1 MRIFNKYIGLLL
13 AATLGFTACQD
24 DFDDPA
30 IVSPESTWLA
40 DSENYQLMSI
50 NDFKTQYWQD
60 AENYYATVGAADDG
74 KHVLVKGRVISS
86 DASGNIYKSLVIQDE
101 TGALAMSIN
110 ANSMNNKYRRG
121 QELIIDVTGMTI
133 GKYAGLQQLGFP
145 EDSESYGAQTTFMPY
160 EFFEEH
166 VQMQGLPAL
175 ADVDTITVRSL
186 SEISGGGAATFVK
199 WQSQLVRFNDCYFA
213 DGGKETFATS
223 KETVNRTLTLSDG
236 GSLTVRTS
244 GYSNFYSD
252 MLPEGHFD
260 IVGILGYHSN
270 GGWQLTLIDRK
281 GCMNVGNPTQGPGAE
296 DNPYT
301 VDEALSVINGGG
313 SDNGIWL
320 TGYIVGAVAPG
331 VQSVTSNDDIQFMAE
346 VDLDNTLVIASD
358 PDCKDWTKCMVVS
371 LPQDSPLRQYGNLA
385 DNPGNY
391 KKQIWLKG
399 NLGTLLDMGAL
410 TGNNGASANFRI
422 DGVDVPDTGGN
433 LDPDF
438 NTMNNG
444 EATGY
449 YGTLTSNTG
458 WVATNSQLLRGGD
471 SDDSP
476 VFKVFGD
483 ASVFAVSL
491 NGNTSKP
498 GTLTSPTLSGGL
510 KTLSFYYTQVFN
522 DNGKAKLTINIKQN
536 GAVVASDVLDKSG
549 ISKFEKCVYSHD
561 FNITG
566 SYVLEIVNNSPSGV
580 AENKDRIAI
589 WNLTDG
595 TISGGDT
602 PVDPTPGET
611 VTSLNETFPGKQI
624 PAGWTSLKVSG
635 DKAWYAT
642 DYNSKSYATC
652 TGFKGTTPPYDA
664 WLISPA
670 IDLSK
675 VADKKLLFDT
685 QVNGYGSTTSV
696 FEVYVLTSA
705 DPATATKTKLNPAL
719 PSAPASGY
727 SDWLNSGELDLS
739 SFSGTV
745 YIGFRY
751 YATADAQYATWCVTN
766 VKLNAAGGGDTPVDP
781 TPDPGPV
788 TGTSAD
794 FSSFGQTATTYGTY
808 TSSTGWVADWAQI
821 LSGSDTPDNKN
832 TFAIFGTDKDF
843 AVCLNGRLSKVG
855 KLTSPT
861 ISGGI
866 KTMNFDYCLPYSD
879 NKVKLTINIKQNGTV
894 VASDVLENTSMTKLV
909 KYSYSHA
916 FNVTGDFVIEIV
928 NDCPSNNDAGN
939 KDRTAIWNLTWTK

>member
-160 EFFEEH
+160 AFFEEH

-410 TGNNGASANFRI
+410 TGNNGAAANFRI

-471 SDDSP
+471 SDASP

-536 GAVVASDVLDKSG
+536 GAVVASDVLEKTG

-602 PVDPTPGET
+602 PVDPTPTPGET

-624 PAGWTSLKVSG
+624 PAGWTSLKAAG

-642 DYNSKSYATC
+642 DFNSKSYAAC

-675 VADKKLLFDT
+675 VADKKLSFDT

-727 SDWLNSGELDLS
+727 SDWLSSGELDLS

-781 TPDPGPV
+781 TPDPGPGPADGS
-788 TGTSAD
+788 GTEADPYSVAKVIAFNATDKTTPAEGCKSVYVKGYIVGFMPSNKTVLSNTQFTAEGAVNTNLVLAPTADCKDYNLCIPVQLPAAVRATLALDANPTNLGKCVLLQGDILNYCSA
-794 FSSFGQTATTYGTY
+794 
-808 TSSTGWVADWAQI
+808 
-821 LSGSDTPDNKN
+821 SGLKN
-832 TFAIFGTDKDF
+832 TKF
-843 AVCLNGRLSKVG
+843 
-855 KLTSPT
+855 
-861 ISGGI
+861 
-866 KTMNFDYCLPYSD
+866 
-879 NKVKLTINIKQNGTV
+879 VK
-894 VASDVLENTSMTKLV
+894 
-909 KYSYSHA
+909 
-916 FNVTGDFVIEIV
+916 FV
-928 NDCPSNNDAGN
+928 D
-939 KDRTAIWNLTWTK
+939 